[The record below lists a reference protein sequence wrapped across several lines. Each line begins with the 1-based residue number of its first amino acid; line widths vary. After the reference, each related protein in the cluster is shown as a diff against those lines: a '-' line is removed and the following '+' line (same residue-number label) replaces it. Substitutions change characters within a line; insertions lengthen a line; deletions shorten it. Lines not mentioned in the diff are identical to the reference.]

1 MENAVSTSEI
11 TMISLANLK
20 PSKFNPRKYFDEKA
34 VSELAESIC
43 RQGVLQPIGVRSSD
57 ESGIYEII
65 YGERRFRASSKAGLT
80 EIPAI
85 VLQVSDEAAQE
96 LAVTENLQRK
106 DVSPME
112 EASAY
117 QNLIQTGRY
126 DVKAL
131 SERFG
136 KSENYIRARLSFS
149 SLIPEIAELLDADEI
164 TISLANE
171 ICHYS
176 EDIQKDVYEKHL
188 KDSRGYCSW
197 RGVKAQE
204 IRSYLQNS
212 YTADLKNYLF
222 DKSACFSCQDNT
234 NNLVLFCDGGC
245 GKCANMDCLE
255 EKNVSFIVEKALD
268 IMNQYPAV
276 VLCHYEYNY
285 NLAAVERLLSMG
297 YELETV
303 AYGLM
308 SFPGKPGMPEKAD
321 FDMEADYENAYERF
335 EQELSEYSRT
345 TEEIK
350 RRILAGELMRYA
362 RIGLYDVSL
371 CYVEIA
377 GGNDIKAKE
386 QLTPLAKLEQRDRRN
401 KEIADEKTI
410 EDVRKQI
417 RDVDM
422 AESKFGADEDKMVYF
437 FLMSS
442 LRHEHFKMVGLDESH
457 SAYISDEEK
466 LNVVSNLSAKA
477 KAVIRRDF
485 LISKFQERYIS
496 ETAKSLLL
504 DFAQKHMPEE
514 LANIKKTHYDV
525 YKKRHKRIEERK
537 AALKPAE
544 ITEQTHNPETSASDT
559 SNTHL
564 AVNPH
569 SNESAA

>member
-85 VLQVSDEAAQE
+85 VLQVSDEVAQE

-117 QNLIQTGRY
+117 QDLIQTGRY

-308 SFPGKPGMPEKAD
+308 SFPGKPGMSEKAD
-321 FDMEADYENAYERF
+321 FDTEADYENAYERF

-485 LISKFQERYIS
+485 LVSRFQDRYIS
-496 ETAKSLLL
+496 DTAKSLLL
-504 DFAQKHMPEE
+504 DFAQKHMPDE
-514 LANIKKTHYDV
+514 LANIKKTYYDV
-525 YKKRHKRIEERK
+525 YEKRRKRIEERK
-537 AALKPAE
+537 TALMAAG
-544 ITEQTHNPETSASDT
+544 QSNHYTHE
-559 SNTHL
+559 
-564 AVNPH
+564 AVGDADDL
-569 SNESAA
+569 NEGLSGQGKEVA

>member
-1 MENAVSTSEI
+1 
-11 TMISLANLK
+11 MISLANLK

>member
-20 PSKFNPRKYFDEKA
+20 PGRFNPRKYFDEKA

-57 ESGIYEII
+57 DSGIYEII
-65 YGERRFRASSKAGLT
+65 YGERRFKASLKAGLT

-85 VLQVSDEAAQE
+85 VHHVSDEAAQE

-112 EASAY
+112 EARAY

-268 IMNQYPAV
+268 IMSQYPAV

-285 NLAAVERLLSMG
+285 NLAAVERLSSMG
-297 YELETV
+297 HELETV
-303 AYGLM
+303 AYGLI
-308 SFPGKPGMPEKAD
+308 SFPGKPDMPEKAD
-321 FDMEADYENAYERF
+321 FDTEADYENAYEGF

-345 TEEIK
+345 IEEIE

-377 GGNDIKAKE
+377 GENDIKAKE
-386 QLTPLAKLEQRDRRN
+386 QLTPLAKLEKRDRRN

-422 AESKFGADEDKMVYF
+422 VESKFGADEDKMVYF

-442 LRHEHFKMVGLDESH
+442 LRHEHFKVVGLDESH

-466 LNVVSNLSAKA
+466 LNVVSNLSTKA
-477 KAVIRRDF
+477 KVVIRRDF
-485 LISKFQERYIS
+485 LVSRFQDRYIS
-496 ETAKSLLL
+496 DTAKSLLL
-504 DFAQKHMPEE
+504 DFAQKHMPDE
-514 LANIKKTHYDV
+514 LANIKKTYYDV
-525 YKKRHKRIEERK
+525 YEKRHKRIEERK
-537 AALKPAE
+537 TALMAAG
-544 ITEQTHNPETSASDT
+544 QSNHNIHE
-559 SNTHL
+559 
-564 AVNPH
+564 AVDDADDL
-569 SNESAA
+569 NESLSGQGKEVA

>member
-1 MENAVSTSEI
+1 MPGT
-11 TMISLANLK
+11 
-20 PSKFNPRKYFDEKA
+20 F
-34 VSELAESIC
+34 ESDMDGTFKVM
-43 RQGVLQPIGVRSSD
+43 QSD

-85 VLQVSDEAAQE
+85 VLQVSDEVAQE

-117 QNLIQTGRY
+117 QDLIQTGRY

-297 YELETV
+297 YELETI

-308 SFPGKPGMPEKAD
+308 SFPGKPGMSEKAD
-321 FDMEADYENAYERF
+321 FDTEADYENAYERF

-485 LISKFQERYIS
+485 LVSRFQDRYIS
-496 ETAKSLLL
+496 DTAKSLLL
-504 DFAQKHMPEE
+504 DFAQKHMPDE
-514 LANIKKTHYDV
+514 LANIKKTYYDV
-525 YKKRHKRIEERK
+525 YEKRRKRIEERK
-537 AALKPAE
+537 TALMAAG
-544 ITEQTHNPETSASDT
+544 QSNHYTHE
-559 SNTHL
+559 
-564 AVNPH
+564 AVGDADDL
-569 SNESAA
+569 NEGLSGQGKEVA

>member
-85 VLQVSDEAAQE
+85 VLQVSDEVAQE

-117 QNLIQTGRY
+117 QDLIQTGRY

-297 YELETV
+297 YELETI

-308 SFPGKPGMPEKAD
+308 SFPGKPGMSEKAD
-321 FDMEADYENAYERF
+321 FDTEADYENAYERF

-437 FLMSS
+437 SLMSS

-485 LISKFQERYIS
+485 LVSRFQDRYIS
-496 ETAKSLLL
+496 DTAKSLLL
-504 DFAQKHMPEE
+504 DFAQKHMPDE
-514 LANIKKTHYDV
+514 LANIKKTYYDV
-525 YKKRHKRIEERK
+525 YEKRRKRIEERK
-537 AALKPAE
+537 TALMAAG
-544 ITEQTHNPETSASDT
+544 QSNHYTHE
-559 SNTHL
+559 
-564 AVNPH
+564 AVGDADDL
-569 SNESAA
+569 NEGLSGQGKEVA

>member
-85 VLQVSDEAAQE
+85 VLQVSDEVAQE

-117 QNLIQTGRY
+117 QDLIQTGRY

-297 YELETV
+297 YELETI

-308 SFPGKPGMPEKAD
+308 SFPGKPGMSEKAD
-321 FDMEADYENAYERF
+321 FDTEADYENAYERF

-485 LISKFQERYIS
+485 LVSRFQDRYIS
-496 ETAKSLLL
+496 DTAKSLLL
-504 DFAQKHMPEE
+504 DFAQKHMPDE
-514 LANIKKTHYDV
+514 LANIKKTYYDV
-525 YKKRHKRIEERK
+525 YEKRRKRIEERK
-537 AALKPAE
+537 TALMAAG
-544 ITEQTHNPETSASDT
+544 QSNHYTHE
-559 SNTHL
+559 
-564 AVNPH
+564 AVGDADDL
-569 SNESAA
+569 NEGLSGQGKEVA